1 MTTTIY
7 IDVKIDWLSEINL
20 LIEYLS
26 TRKIIWRSQFISE
39 GPSFSSLKDV
49 KKSHTFQ
56 EGGAHLRI
64 SIWYLLMN
72 LKNNYLLKK
81 LLSRPIKSVRIL
93 ILQCGIKKT
102 KNPGDIIILH
112 LRTKYLDDMIYSSW
126 DIECVRLK
134 LVLMGLFFF
143 SLLPR
148 RSPPPP
154 NNPKNQNLRKL
165 K

>member
-26 TRKIIWRSQFISE
+26 TRKIIWRIQFISE

-64 SIWYLLMN
+64 SIWHLLMN

-102 KNPGDIIILH
+102 KNPWRYHYFTPAYQISWWYDLQF
-112 LRTKYLDDMIYSSW
+112 LRYRVCQTEIGTYGS
-126 DIECVRLK
+126 
-134 LVLMGLFFF
+134 FFF
-143 SLLPR
+143 PLLPR

>member
-64 SIWYLLMN
+64 SIWHLLMN

-81 LLSRPIKSVRIL
+81 LLKWAN
-93 ILQCGIKKT
+93 KKY
-102 KNPGDIIILH
+102 KNFNI
-112 LRTKYLDDMIYSSW
+112 
-126 DIECVRLK
+126 CNV
-134 LVLMGLFFF
+134 VFFQ
-143 SLLPR
+143 
-148 RSPPPP
+148 
-154 NNPKNQNLRKL
+154 KK